1 MVRILFFAH
10 LREMLGSG
18 ESLPYSQDI
27 ATVAALRGQLAK
39 RGGVWETLD
48 TTRNLRAAVNQANE
62 LIRVQK
68 RHNRESRLVQSTLAS
83 LRQLQKVAS

>member
-39 RGGVWETLD
+39 RGGDWETLD
-48 TTRNLRAAVNQANE
+48 TTRNLRAAVNQTMAGFDAPVKDGDE
-62 LIRVQK
+62 
-68 RHNRESRLVQSTLAS
+68 
-83 LRQLQKVAS
+83 VAFFPPVTGG